1 MPAAARVGDLTAH
14 KSTPL
19 GLGPG
24 STNVRIGG
32 MRAWRAI
39 ADTHTCPDTEPTVP
53 PSKHQP
59 GRVLKG
65 SRKVF
70 INKQPA
76 ARQGDQIVEVG
87 AASPNSITGGYSKV
101 QIGG

>member
-19 GLGPG
+19 GSGPG
-24 STNVRIGG
+24 SSNVLIGG
-32 MRAWRAI
+32 TPAWRAVV
-39 ADTHTCPDTEPTVP
+39 DVHTCPDVDP
-53 PSKHQP
+53 PNKKHPP
-59 GRVLKG
+59 GTVLKG
-65 SRKVF
+65 SSKVF

-76 ARQGDQIVEVG
+76 ARQGDQVVEPG
-87 AASPNSITGGYSKV
+87 AASPNSITGGYPKV